1 MNPQLS
7 TAQDPSFCFS
17 LPDKCQSYCFFWACF
32 SEGKLN
38 PTGCRCHQWPLVL
51 PCHSIP
57 SLLLSGMH
65 FSHSF
70 VLAFPFSPDHCALGS
85 LGAVCVFGCSR
96 SIHPLWWNR
105 IQWPP
110 LCPVVPIP
118 GSCLLSVRDWEL
130 VRGDEVTQWLI
141 RRKAKNARLLGITDR
156 WYWIRVNRP
165 KVISVYVNT
174 LDRILRAI
182 WCAVLFWLP
191 WRKPY
196 I

>member
-1 MNPQLS
+1 MPKSLFFLS
-7 TAQDPSFCFS
+7 LLFGGKT
-17 LPDKCQSYCFFWACF
+17 QSYWLPVSPVAPCPPLSFNPISPPFRNALQSFFCTRLPFF
-32 SEGKLN
+32 S
-38 PTGCRCHQWPLVL
+38 RPLC
-51 PCHSIP
+51 PI
-57 SLLLSGMH
+57 
-65 FSHSF
+65 
-70 VLAFPFSPDHCALGS
+70 GS